1 MWRKKILSP
10 TKQFSGGPM
19 ATKKGPIESEKY
31 NESPVIPGNKKVWFL
46 NGDLVR
52 IHHYN
57 HSNGIMSVYN
67 ITKDQIES
75 CLISEFKNKR
85 ERAYTVGQTADLVNR
100 HKKYMPSL
108 MKRGVIPFPM
118 GSQKGGARGFQV
130 RSYYSESQVKEIRDI
145 LASYH
150 IGRPRKDKLITNDI
164 TPSKQELTR
173 RMGDGILTYRRT
185 EDGRFVP
192 IWNESI

>member
-1 MWRKKILSP
+1 MVIRKG
-10 TKQFSGGPM
+10 TV
-19 ATKKGPIESEKY
+19 ESEGY
-31 NESPVIPGNKKVWFL
+31 NELPVIPGNKKVWFL

-52 IHHYN
+52 VHHSN

-75 CLISEFKNKR
+75 CLISDFKNKR

-108 MKRGVIPFPM
+108 MKRGVIPFPT
-118 GSQKGGARGFQV
+118 GSQQGGARGFQV
-130 RSYYSESQVKEIRDI
+130 RSYYSESQVREIRDI
-145 LASYH
+145 LASMH
-150 IGRPRKDKLITNDI
+150 HGRPRKDRLITNDT
-164 TPSKQELTR
+164 TPNKQELTR
-173 RMGDGILTYRRT
+173 RMGDGILTYRKT
-185 EDGRFVP
+185 KDGRFVP

>member
-1 MWRKKILSP
+1 VATRKGK
-10 TKQFSGGPM
+10 
-19 ATKKGPIESEKY
+19 IESEGY
-31 NESPVIPGNKKVWFL
+31 NQSSVIPGNKKVWFL

-52 IHHYN
+52 VHHLN
-57 HSNGIMSVYN
+57 RSNGIMSVYN

-75 CLISEFKNKR
+75 CLINDFKKNR

-108 MKRGVIPFPM
+108 MKRGVIPFPT
-118 GSQKGGARGFQV
+118 GSQKGGARGFRV
-130 RSYYSESQVKEIRDI
+130 RSYYSESQVRAIRDI
-145 LASYH
+145 LATYH

-164 TPSKQELTR
+164 TPSNQELTR
-173 RMGDGILTYRRT
+173 RMGDGILTYTKT
-185 EDGRFVP
+185 EDGRFIP